1 MLFFFL
7 IAFYLF
13 IYFESFIAKGCINMV
28 YNIKFYIIS
37 LSHVKDNAAPLIL
50 CNWMC
55 ETSARIT
62 RHIDF
67 DLVCDYNL
75 KDRMESIET

>member
-1 MLFFFL
+1 MYKL
-7 IAFYLF
+7 
-13 IYFESFIAKGCINMV
+13 V

-50 CNWMC
+50 CNWRC
-55 ETSARIT
+55 ETSAHIT